1 MCLAVPMKLMER
13 TGDVGVAEVDGVRA
27 RVMLALV
34 PSVKVGDFVVV
45 HAGYA
50 LSIVDEDEA
59 QRTLDLLQQ
68 VWESGN

>member
-1 MCLAVPMKLMER
+1 MKLMER